1 MLGWSRPPNEGSA
14 PYGGG
19 QTAKRSGGGK
29 GVSHMPAPQPTVTNA
44 RRLRKEMS
52 LPELMLWNAIRRGQL
67 DGLKFRRQH
76 PIGPFVLDFFC
87 ASARLAVEVDGQMHH
102 VEDRPERDAARDRWL
117 ARQGII
123 TLRIP
128 ASWVLSSV
136 DSALIAIRQQLTHLP
151 PPDRFA
157 VCPPP

>member
-1 MLGWSRPPNEGSA
+1 MSA
-14 PYGGG
+14 P
-19 QTAKRSGGGK
+19 R
-29 GVSHMPAPQPTVTNA
+29 PTVTNA

-67 DGLKFRRQH
+67 NGLKFRRQH

-87 ASARLAVEVDGQMHH
+87 ASARLAVEVDGGQHYT
-102 VEDRPERDAARDRWL
+102 EDRSEKDASRDRWL
-117 ARQGII
+117 ARNGIM

-128 ASWVLSSV
+128 AHWILSSV
-136 DSALIAIRQQLTHLP
+136 DSALVTIREQLTHLP
-151 PPDRFA
+151 PPDGYA

>member
-1 MLGWSRPPNEGSA
+1 MLGVSSA

-29 GVSHMPAPQPTVTNA
+29 GVSHMNAPRPTVTNA

-52 LPELMLWNAIRRGQL
+52 VPELMLWNAIRRGQL
-67 DGLKFRRQH
+67 DGYKFRRQH
-76 PIGPFVLDFFC
+76 PIGPYVLDFYC
-87 ASARLAVEVDGQMHH
+87 PAARLDVEVDGVAHDT
-102 VEDRPERDAARDRWL
+102 EDRPEKDAARDRWL
-117 ARQGII
+117 ARQGIK

-136 DSALIAIRQQLTHLP
+136 DSAVSAIRERLTPLP
-151 PPDRFA
+151 PPGGFA
-157 VCPPP
+157 ACPPP

>member
-1 MLGWSRPPNEGSA
+1 MTA
-14 PYGGG
+14 P
-19 QTAKRSGGGK
+19 R
-29 GVSHMPAPQPTVTNA
+29 PTVTNA

-52 LPELMLWNAIRRGQL
+52 LPELMLWSAIRRGQL

-76 PIGPFVLDFFC
+76 PIGPYVLDFFC
-87 ASARLAVEVDGQMHH
+87 ASARLAVEIDGAAHD
-102 VEDRPERDAARDRWL
+102 VGDRPDRDAARDRWL
-117 ARQGII
+117 ARQGIL

-128 ASWVLSSV
+128 ANWVLVSV
-136 DSALIAIRQQLTHLP
+136 DSALNAIRGRLTHLP

>member
-1 MLGWSRPPNEGSA
+1 MSA
-14 PYGGG
+14 P
-19 QTAKRSGGGK
+19 R
-29 GVSHMPAPQPTVTNA
+29 PTVTNA

-76 PIGPFVLDFFC
+76 PIGPYVLDFFC

-102 VEDRPERDAARDRWL
+102 TEDRPEKDAARDRWL
-117 ARQGII
+117 ARQGIM

-128 ASWVLSSV
+128 ASWVLGSV
-136 DSALIAIRQQLTHLP
+136 DGAFRP
-151 PPDRFA
+151 
-157 VCPPP
+157 